1 MAGAMPTGGIPANKG
16 PSIRELIEASNE
28 KNKSKSFRAWDEPE
42 SVVDLSQM
50 SAEEREERRRQRA
63 VGRAHRAAE
72 RRAKMREAITTISL
86 LMIGIYALGVM
97 LIELSFILVPLVF
110 SRFLVFIFAPLIKV
124 LSVRRGRDGQE
135 TGIPRW
141 AAVLVCLLLIFLFLA
156 ILVLIIGF
164 TIESIVSDAHTYVQ
178 EFNHAF
184 RGIFQ
189 FAEKFG
195 YSRDEIYA
203 LLPHINVGE
212 LAIEILQSLFDLIP
226 QIILVLLIV
235 VYMLLDIE
243 LSLDQK
249 KSKLEDMIDVQIRSY
264 IIIHGIVSLIVAVGT
279 TVILFVFNIDLVL
292 FFGLITF
299 VLNFIPNVGSFVATI
314 LPLPFVILN
323 PHFAVWKFFAV
334 GFCLCALHFV
344 VGQVIEPQIL
354 GDHMEVPPITVIICL
369 LFWASVWGIVGA
381 ILSVPLTTSIK
392 VYLENIDHPATQALA
407 GMIVG
412 NFGFFDTSKD
422 VHEDDFTDT
431 EDEDDHY
438 NEREDERIPIL
449 SKH

>member
-1 MAGAMPTGGIPANKG
+1 MAGAMPKGGIPANVG
-16 PSIRELIEASNE
+16 PSLREIIESSNSR
-28 KNKSKSFRAWDEPE
+28 KAFKAWDEPE
-42 SVVDLSQM
+42 EIVDETHLTH
-50 SAEEREERRRQRA
+50 EEKLERRRQRA
-63 VGRAHRAAE
+63 IARAERAEE
-72 RRAKMREAITTISL
+72 RRAQMREALTTISL
-86 LMIGIYALGVM
+86 LIIGIYALGVM

-141 AAVLVCLLLIFLFLA
+141 AAVLVCLLVIFVCLA
-156 ILVLIIGF
+156 ILMVIIGL
-164 TIESIVSDAHTYVQ
+164 TINSIVSDASSYVDD
-178 EFNHAF
+178 FNHAF

-195 YSRDEIYA
+195 YTKEEIYEM
-203 LLPHINVGE
+203 LPHINMGE
-212 LAIEILQSLFDLIP
+212 LAIEILRYLYELIP

-243 LSLDQK
+243 ITLDQK
-249 KSKLEDMIDVQIRSY
+249 KSRLEEMIDEQIRSY
-264 IIIHGIVSLIVAVGT
+264 IVIHGIISIIVAVGT
-279 TVILFVFNIDLVL
+279 AAILFLFSIDLVL
-292 FFGLITF
+292 FFGLMTF
-299 VLNFIPNVGSFVATI
+299 VLNFIPNVGSVVATL

-323 PHFAVWKFFAV
+323 PDFAIWKFFAV
-334 GFCLCALHFV
+334 GFCLTALHFV
-344 VGQVIEPQIL
+344 VGQVIEPQLL

-381 ILSVPLTTSIK
+381 IVSVPLTTSIK

-412 NFGFFDTSKD
+412 NFGFFDTTK
-422 VHEDDFTDT
+422 HEHEEDFTDS
-431 EDEDDHY
+431 EDEDYFADHA
-438 NEREDERIPIL
+438 EEKIPIL
-449 SKH
+449 STSSAKH